1 MPRTA
6 PVVLGIALTLAGCAA
21 EPAPPPAPTS
31 STAPA
36 TPTREITPKDLL
48 RAQARGSTVDMATTA
63 CRQGVAATDPVCGE
77 HLNAVEQ
84 TVAKVQEALSRWFK
98 GRDLT
103 KANEVAASVAKSVGL
118 VRKMNCY
125 AMNGPEHK
133 PGKNES
139 ELCGS
144 IGRIAL
150 LQWLNY
156 QSTVEQL

>member
-1 MPRTA
+1 MLRTA

-21 EPAPPPAPTS
+21 EPAAPPS

-48 RAQARGSTVDMATTA
+48 RAQARGSTADMATTA

-77 HLNAVEQ
+77 HLTAVEQ
-84 TVAKVQEALSRWFK
+84 TVAKVREALGQSVK
-98 GRDLT
+98 DRDLT
-103 KANEVAASVAKSVGL
+103 KANEAAAWVAKSVGQ

-125 AMNGPEHK
+125 GMNGPEHK

-144 IGRIAL
+144 FGRLAL
-150 LQWLNY
+150 MKWLNY
-156 QSTVEQL
+156 QTTVERL